1 MAAVDV
7 GFFGKLPSHGD
18 FIERRVASAF
28 REAWDEWLQRCMT
41 QSQRELGSRWLD
53 CYLTSPMWRFF
64 LCDGVAGAA
73 SYAGIL
79 LPSVDRVGRYFPLTV
94 VVELP
99 VELAASLFDH

>member
-1 MAAVDV
+1 MSGASV

-18 FIERRVASAF
+18 FIERRVGAPF
-28 REAWDEWLQRCMT
+28 RDVWDEWLQRCIAT
-41 QSQRELGSRWLD
+41 SRQTLGSEWLD

-64 LCDGVAGAA
+64 LSDGIAGAT

-99 VELAASLFDH
+99 AAT